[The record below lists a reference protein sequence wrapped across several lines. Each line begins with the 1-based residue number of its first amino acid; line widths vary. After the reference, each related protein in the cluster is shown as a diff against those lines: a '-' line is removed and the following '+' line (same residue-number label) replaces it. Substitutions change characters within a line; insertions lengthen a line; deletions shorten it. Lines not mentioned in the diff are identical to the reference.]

1 MMRIIITITNII
13 ITQITLVTPPT
24 IIITVVIIIEILFLV
39 LLLLHVLGRRRG
51 RGRILSF
58 FFLYYRGIQMHREI
72 REGKVRQR
80 RGREKEREREGE
92 AYGPGSN
99 SVLFNL
105 FDPVLMIII
114 LSTM

>member
-1 MMRIIITITNII
+1 MYLEEGGEEEESYCLLSVLSRHTNA
-13 ITQITLVTPPT
+13 Q
-24 IIITVVIIIEILFLV
+24 
-39 LLLLHVLGRRRG
+39 GGKRG
-51 RGRILSF
+51 KSKA
-58 FFLYYRGIQMHREI
+58 MKRE
-72 REGKVRQR
+72 RER
-80 RGREKEREREGE
+80 EREREGK